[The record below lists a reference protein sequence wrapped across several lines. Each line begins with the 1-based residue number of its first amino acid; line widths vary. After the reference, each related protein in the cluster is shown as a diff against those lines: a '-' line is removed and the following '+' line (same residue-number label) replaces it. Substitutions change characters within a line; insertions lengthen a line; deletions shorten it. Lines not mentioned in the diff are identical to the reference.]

1 VGLSLCQVIINGGN
15 MTIDQE
21 SLGDVSMAMDTVSNY
36 AEEIHWHGRHTLISM
51 LDDLYTEQV
60 KPYLYEEDI

>member
-1 VGLSLCQVIINGGN
+1 
-15 MTIDQE
+15 MTIDTE

-36 AEEIHWHGRHTLISM
+36 AEEIHWDGRHTLISM
-51 LDDLYTEQV
+51 LDDLYAEQV

>member
-1 VGLSLCQVIINGGN
+1 
-15 MTIDQE
+15 MTIDTE
-21 SLGDVSMAMDTVSNY
+21 SLGDVSMAMDIVSNY
-36 AEEIHWHGRHTLISM
+36 AEEIHWDGRHTLISM